1 MVWNSIQLMTV
12 IDLLTIGVTSYV
24 GFKIHR
30 DRICTFL
37 TRQFDYQRMIDLS
50 LLVIVMF
57 FTADLIIMWLAP
69 LVVGPEISMSAME
82 TLHLQ
87 LSWFMIPPAVCGIA
101 FGVLRATRTTTRAL
115 EQRETF
121 DNVTADWFWQTD
133 RHGRIVWES
142 DNQAETPGRVF
153 ADIEGLTREEIAGDL
168 KPAGGW
174 QAYLQA
180 LLTHAPFSNFEY
192 CYPDRNGAV
201 NHARLSGQPLF
212 DRRGAYLG
220 HRGIAADITEL
231 RQAHEALAQCEAK
244 FRDFAETSSDW
255 LWETDAEGRV
265 IWESEL
271 GEGAGWQ
278 AHETAIGKT
287 RVEIAGERAA
297 ETDWLPYQKA
307 LDERREFRAFEYC
320 YSGVDLCRRYARI
333 SGKPVF
339 DQHGTFIGH
348 RGVAANITEFK
359 ETEESLRQAQR
370 MEAVGQLTGGIAHDF
385 NNLLAIILGNADL
398 LGEMALGEM
407 APGEMA
413 QGEMAQGEMAPGD
426 SQAEHCIG
434 AIIRASLRGSSLT
447 GRLLAF
453 SRRQNLSPVEAD
465 VSALIRDLED
475 MLRRTLGETIEF
487 STGSEAG
494 LWPATIDPHQFENA
508 VINLAI
514 NAGHAMPDGGELRIQ
529 AANVT
534 LDASCCDLQNEV
546 TPGDYVEVVV
556 QDSGSGIAPEVLK
569 KVFEPFFTTKE
580 VGVGSGLGLS
590 MVYGFA
596 KQSGGHVE
604 IQSDV
609 DNGTTVRLYLPR
621 TAD

>member
-24 GFKIHR
+24 GFKINR
-30 DRICTFL
+30 NRLCTFL
-37 TRQFDYQRMIDLS
+37 ARQFDEQRTIDLS
-50 LLVIVMF
+50 LLVIVAF
-57 FTADLIIMWLAP
+57 FAADLFIMWLAP

-101 FGVLRATRTTTRAL
+101 LGVLRATRTTTRAL
-115 EQRETF
+115 EHRETIA
-121 DNVTADWFWQTD
+121 TASTDWLWQTD
-133 RHGRIVWES
+133 REGRIIWES
-142 DNQAETPGRVF
+142 NNQAETPGRDF
-153 ADIEGLTREEIAGDL
+153 TDIEGLTREEIAGDL
-168 KPAGGW
+168 KPAEGW

-180 LLTHAPFSNFEY
+180 LMTHTPFNNFEY
-192 CYPDRNGAV
+192 CYPDQKGCV

-212 DRRGAYLG
+212 DRRGIYLG
-220 HRGIAADITEL
+220 HRGVAADITEL
-231 RQAHEALAQCEAK
+231 RQAHEALMQCEAK

-271 GEGAGWQ
+271 GEDAGWQ

-297 ETDWLPYQKA
+297 ETDWSPYQKA
-307 LDERREFRAFEYC
+307 LNERLKFRAFEYC
-320 YSGVDLCRRYARI
+320 YSGIDLCPRYARI

-348 RGVAANITEFK
+348 RGVASNITEFK

-370 MEAVGQLTGGIAHDF
+370 MEVVGQLTGGIAHDF
-385 NNLLAIILGNADL
+385 NNLLAVILGNADL
-398 LGEMALGEM
+398 LDEMGLD
-407 APGEMA
+407 
-413 QGEMAQGEMAPGD
+413 EMAPGD
-426 SQAEHCIG
+426 RQVEQCVE
-434 AIIRASLRGSSLT
+434 AIIRASHRGASLT
-447 GRLLAF
+447 NRLLAF

-465 VSALIRDLED
+465 VSALISDLED
-475 MLRRTLGETIEF
+475 MMRRTLGETIEF
-487 STGSEAG
+487 STGGEDS

-514 NAGHAMPDGGELRIQ
+514 NAGHAMPGGGKLEIW

-534 LDASCCDLQNEV
+534 LGPTCCDLQNGV
-546 TPGDYVEVVV
+546 TPGDYVEVTVR
-556 QDSGSGIAPEVLK
+556 DTGSGIAPDVLK

-596 KQSGGHVE
+596 KQSAGHVE
-604 IQSDV
+604 IQSVV
-609 DNGTTVRLYLPR
+609 DSGTTVRLYLPR
-621 TAD
+621 SDEEKIPLAIS